1 MPCLHYNCH
10 LGIACYTVGDKIHIV
25 QLLFENSASKCTEVI
40 MVLFYTTKLNYFNRI
55 RSMENQLKLKESKVT
70 NLTQE
75 KAQLLQQNEA
85 IQSR

>member
-1 MPCLHYNCH
+1 M
-10 LGIACYTVGDKIHIV
+10 K
-25 QLLFENSASKCTEVI
+25 
-40 MVLFYTTKLNYFNRI
+40 
-55 RSMENQLKLKESKVT
+55 NQLKLKESKVT

>member
-1 MPCLHYNCH
+1 
-10 LGIACYTVGDKIHIV
+10 
-25 QLLFENSASKCTEVI
+25 
-40 MVLFYTTKLNYFNRI
+40 
-55 RSMENQLKLKESKVT
+55 MENQLKLKESKVT